1 MFPAGRHVRGTHIFI
16 QKQEAIMKYIQGIR
30 PRGAGP
36 LLLISQ
42 WVFICIN
49 AIEDYQGGGGP
60 WKQGDWLINSEL
72 TDVRRG
78 LFGSLILTT
87 ADALHF
93 KPLLFLILLQLALL
107 LALGYG
113 IFKIMSLFRDND
125 ARHLL
130 FVLPTFLLAF
140 WANDPQGSLRK
151 ELILFAG
158 LALIVLGSETGKIP
172 MVVGALLST
181 LAMLAHEVNL
191 LMCPFVM
198 YALYLGRQQLSKPM
212 LLTLLGLLSAS
223 FLYSLQY
230 DYAHQQVR
238 DASLICAPLTQRA
251 LSKDICSGAIKWL
264 TLGPTEVRHLVA
276 SRITLPDLTAFL
288 LFFAASG
295 ALWISVAKRLLGKK
309 VALGLFLVPAV
320 ATVPLYFVAVD
331 WGRWMNISFTVSTF
345 LLIAHTLRDKARVV
359 MVNWKYLYLVAMA
372 SAVLSPLHTLGLA
385 HPKSLRFVLPVLVIF
400 VLHTTFS
407 RLQATRLLAPSEPGP
422 DTSNM
427 QERMHQGIAPSERE
441 RRRA

>member
-1 MFPAGRHVRGTHIFI
+1 MFPAGRHLRGTHIFI
-16 QKQEAIMKYIQGIR
+16 QKQETIMKYIQGIH
-30 PRGAGP
+30 PRGAGL

-42 WVFICIN
+42 WVFIFIN
-49 AIEDYQGGGGP
+49 GIDDYQGGGSP

-78 LFGSLILTT
+78 LFGSLILAV

-93 KPLLFLILLQLALL
+93 KPLFFLILLQLALL

-113 IFKIMSLFRDND
+113 IFRIMSLFKDND
-125 ARHLL
+125 ARQLL

-158 LALIVLGSETGKIP
+158 LALIVLGSETGKMA
-172 MVVGALLST
+172 MVVGVLLST

-191 LMCPFVM
+191 LMCPFVV

-212 LLTLLGLLSAS
+212 LLALLGLLSAS

-230 DYAHQQVR
+230 DYVHQQVR

-251 LSKDICSGAIKWL
+251 LSKDICSGAISWL
-264 TLGPTEVRHLVA
+264 TLGATEVRHLVA
-276 SRITLPDLTAFL
+276 SRITLPDLAIFL
-288 LFFAASG
+288 LFFAVSG
-295 ALWISVAKRLLGKK
+295 ALWMSVAKRLLGKNL
-309 VALGLFLVPAV
+309 ALALFLVPAM

-345 LLIAHTLRDKARVV
+345 LLIAHTLKDKARVV
-359 MVNWKYLYLVAMA
+359 MVNWKYLSVVAMA

-400 VLHTTFS
+400 MLHTTFS
-407 RLQATRLLAPSEPGP
+407 RLQATRLRARTEPAP
-422 DTSNM
+422 DTPDVRESP
-427 QERMHQGIAPSERE
+427 HQGLAQSARE